1 MKKAMV
7 LKREVDSNQGM
18 EDISV
23 FEDYAKKNDLKL
35 SGIIKYPLEIT
46 LYGMQ
51 KFAELLK
58 STDQDV
64 FLVNDG
70 DIFISDIV
78 TEGKLFETF
87 DRNDITV
94 IHTDLDMEL
103 KDMYTMFPYGMIENM
118 KKELHELHEQNS
130 QKSYRVAVIDSH
142 DTDIDQNDNLDQFL
156 KEHHI
161 DKVVTVQMN
170 VFYESMKPVLNQA
183 IQDNDVNLVIV
194 LDEKLLNQE
203 FQEYI
208 RELEA
213 ESIDIKYSDDLQNE
227 MENQFQIGGMFIS

>member
-1 MKKAMV
+1 MKKAMI
-7 LKREVDSNQGM
+7 LKREVDSNQDM
-18 EDISV
+18 KDISV
-23 FEDYAKKNDLKL
+23 FEEYAKKNDLKL

-46 LYGMQ
+46 LYGLQ

-58 STDQDV
+58 STNQDV

-78 TEGKLFETF
+78 TKGKLFEVF

-118 KKELHELHEQNS
+118 KKELHERNS
-130 QKSYRVAVIDSH
+130 QKPYRVAVIDSH
-142 DTDIDQNDNLDQFL
+142 DIDINQNDSLDQFL
-156 KEHHI
+156 KEHRI
-161 DKVVTVQMN
+161 DKVVALQMN
-170 VFYESMKPVLNQA
+170 VFHKSMKPILNQA
-183 IQDNDVNLVIV
+183 IKDNDVNLVIV
-194 LDEKLLNQE
+194 LDEELLNQE

-227 MENQFQIGGMFIS
+227 MENQFQMGGMFVS